1 MFNVKIT
8 LKKERRGNLLDIG
21 LKVNNGQ
28 YGTTLKI
35 YPHKCFEEFILMPT
49 PSSLD
54 ILYFTSI
61 IYAIDKLIPRKESD
75 DNWSRDI
82 QVTIPVSNSVL
93 WELAKEDLQNGLN
106 FLTSDNWNISF
117 SQLSRKYF
125 KREKDILAINSNIEH
140 ICLFS
145 GGLDSLAGAIDL
157 IHNND
162 NILLVSHTDGHA
174 ANFQHQDGLIN
185 KIKDEYKSKNNIKHS
200 YIKVE
205 ADTFE
210 DSTRGRS
217 ILFHGLAIFHAINF
231 GINKII
237 APENGV
243 ISINIPLNPSR
254 SCSNSTK
261 TMHPYFI
268 QKIQDALYKLNI
280 FIEIKNPYLLKT
292 KGEMLIQNENKNLIS
307 QLANLTI
314 SCSHATL
321 RMNWFRTD
329 NNNCGYCIPCTIR
342 RAAIHKLGSR
352 LDDGLE
358 YGYDIGKNEISF
370 NTQNETKLDILAL
383 SYFLNQKLNLEQLK
397 REIKII
403 AKIENIDGVADMLYR
418 GYEELRVYLNEKGDE
433 NIKRLLH

>member
-8 LKKERRGNLLDIG
+8 LKKERRDNLLDIG

-28 YGTTLKI
+28 YETTLKI
-35 YPHKCFEEFILMPT
+35 FPHKCFDEFISMPT
-49 PSSLD
+49 SSSLD
-54 ILYFTSI
+54 VLYFTSI

-82 QVTIPVSNSVL
+82 QVNIPVSNSVL
-93 WELAKEDLQNGLN
+93 WELAKEDLQDGLN

-117 SQLSRKYF
+117 FQLSRKYF
-125 KREKDILAINSNIEH
+125 KREKDILAINAKIEN

-157 IHNND
+157 IHNDD

-174 ANFQHQDGLIN
+174 ASFPAQNLLIS
-185 KIKDEYKSKNNIKHS
+185 KIKEEYPTKNIKHS
-200 YIKVE
+200 FMKI
-205 ADTFE
+205 DTAMLE

-217 ILFHGLAIFHAINF
+217 ILFHGLAIFHAMNF
-231 GINKII
+231 GVEKVI

-268 QKIQDALYKLNI
+268 QKIQEALYKLNI
-280 FIEIKNPYLLKT
+280 FVEIKNPYLFQT
-292 KGEMLIQNENKNLIS
+292 KGEMLVENENKKLIS
-307 QLANLTI
+307 ELANQTI

-321 RMNWFRTD
+321 RMNWVRTSND
-329 NNNCGYCIPCTIR
+329 NCGYCIPCSIR
-342 RAAIHKLGSR
+342 RAAIHKLDSI
-352 LDDGLE
+352 LDDGLK

-397 REIKII
+397 REIKLM
-403 AKIENIDGVADMLYR
+403 AKIENIDGIADMLCR
-418 GYEELRVYLNEKGDE
+418 GYEEIRKYLNEKGDE

>member
-1 MFNVKIT
+1 MFNIDIKF
-8 LKKERRGNLLDIG
+8 KQRRRGNLLDVSLI
-21 LKVNNGQ
+21 VNNSR
-28 YGTTLKI
+28 YRTILKI
-35 YPHKCFEEFILMPT
+35 YPHNCFEKFISTPT
-49 PSSLD
+49 STSLD
-54 ILYFTSI
+54 VLYFTSI

-82 QVTIPVSNSVL
+82 QVNIPVSDVTL
-93 WELAKEDLQNGLN
+93 WDIAKEDLQDALN

-117 SQLSRKYF
+117 SKLARAYF
-125 KREKDILAINSNIEH
+125 KTKKNVLAINANVEN

-157 IHNND
+157 IHNKE

-174 ANFQHQDGLIN
+174 ANYIHQNDLIN
-185 KIKDEYKSKNNIKHS
+185 RIKDEYKSKNIKHS
-200 YIKVE
+200 YLKVE

-217 ILFHGLAIFHAINF
+217 ILFHGLAIFHAMNL
-231 GINKII
+231 GIKEII

-268 QKIQDALYKLNI
+268 QKLQDALYKLNI
-280 FIEIKNPYLLKT
+280 FVEIRNPYLFQT
-292 KGEMLIQNENKNLIS
+292 KGEILVKNENENLIR
-307 QLANLTI
+307 QLSNLTI

-321 RMNWFRTD
+321 RMNWVRTD
-329 NNNCGYCIPCTIR
+329 NNNCGYCIPCSIR
-342 RAAIHKLGSR
+342 RAAIHKLDST

-358 YGYDIGKNEISF
+358 YGYDIGRNEINF

-383 SYFLNQKLNLEQLK
+383 SYFLNQKLNLEKLK
-397 REIKII
+397 REIKLM
-403 AKIENIDGVADMLYR
+403 AKVDNIDDIANMLER
-418 GYEELRVYLNEKGDE
+418 GYEEIRKYLNEKGCSE
-433 NIKRLLH
+433 ITRLIH